1 MIDTPLPRITK
12 WAQVQKLKDEG
23 KLSPAELKL
32 LEKAEIGEEAGIS
45 DTVPSEPG
53 EATLIRGPLLRYL
66 ILGGCDDFKTEA
78 AGVWVK
84 GAWIGGT
91 LNLDFIKTAG
101 PIRLFDC
108 HLAKRFEM
116 MQCELPL
123 LNLAGSSLAEG
134 LDAQGAHVSGYVF
147 FRNIKSYGEISLLG
161 ATITGQ
167 LACDNAMLE
176 NIGGDA
182 LNAQSTQIGDHVILR
197 DVTAKGVLNLTEA
210 TIAGQLDCSGATF
223 EGTKGNALNAQGAQ
237 IGSDLFLTDVTAEGE
252 VRLSGAMIRGQL
264 ECNGATLQNESGDAL
279 YMQRTTIEQGFFWR
293 NLKEV
298 VGRVDLNSAHVGD
311 LVDEAESWGKCDI
324 ITLPG
329 LTYDVLHGTTNVK
342 SRLVWL
348 AKGANWSGEFH
359 PQPYQQLAK
368 VLRESGHRT
377 EANQILFEKEV
388 AQRKATRAGLID
400 GNKALLWPL
409 HLIWDWVLRL
419 TVGYG
424 LKPQRSFYGLA
435 FLMGL
440 GWYVAD
446 QTWKAG
452 DFAPNSDII
461 LGSENWQSLA
471 TDDAIANP
479 AQVWSDRYAT
489 LPTDND
495 PGQYAKGRDYETFN
509 AGFYAIDTVV
519 PIISLGQEAAWSPST
534 NRGVWGQR
542 MWRLGY
548 WLTIL
553 GWVVTA
559 IGAAAITGVVR
570 RE

>member
-1 MIDTPLPRITK
+1 MIDTPLPRITE
-12 WAQVQKLKDEG
+12 WAQVQKLKDDG

-32 LEKAEIGEEAGIS
+32 LEKAAIGEEAEIS
-45 DTVPSEPG
+45 DTVPTEPS
-53 EATLIRGPLLRYL
+53 EATLIRAPLISYM
-66 ILGGCDDFKTEA
+66 ILGGCEEFKTQA
-78 AGVWVK
+78 AGIELQ
-84 GAWIGGT
+84 GAWIGGK
-91 LNLDFIKTAG
+91 LDLEYSETVG
-101 PIRLFDC
+101 PIRLIACNFPSR
-108 HLAKRFEM
+108 LEM
-116 MQCELPL
+116 SQCQTPMLDL
-123 LNLAGSSLAEG
+123 DGSKLAEG
-134 LDAQGAHVSGYVF
+134 LEAECARVAGHVLL
-147 FRNIKSYGEISLLG
+147 RNINAKGQINLLG
-161 ATITGQ
+161 ATIGGQ
-167 LACDNAMLE
+167 LVCKYATME
-176 NIGGDA
+176 NTEDDA
-182 LNAQSTQIGDHVILR
+182 LNAQNAQIGDHVILEK
-197 DVTAKGVLNLTEA
+197 VAMKGTPNLSEA
-210 TIAGQLDCSGATF
+210 TIAGQLNCSGATF
-223 EGTKGNALNAQGAQ
+223 DGAPGEALNAQGAE
-237 IGSDLFLTDVTAEGE
+237 IGSDVFLLDVIAKGQ
-252 VRLSGAMIRGQL
+252 VSLLGATIAGQL
-264 ECNGATLQNESGDAL
+264 ECNRAELDNGDGIALQ
-279 YMQRTTIEQGFFWR
+279 MQRAVVKRGFHWW
-293 NLKEV
+293 KVASV
-298 VGRVDLNSAHVGD
+298 VGDVDLNSAEVGD
-311 LVDEAESWGKCDI
+311 LLDDAESWEKCDGI
-324 ITLPG
+324 SLPG
-329 LTYDVLHGTTNVK
+329 LTYDVVHGSVDVR
-342 SRLVWL
+342 SRLAWL
-348 AKGANWSGEFH
+348 EKGAIWAGEFH

-368 VLRESGHRT
+368 VLHESGHRT

-409 HLIWDWVLRL
+409 HLIWDWALRL